1 MEKLKQSRREF
12 IKTSALVGS
21 SLLVS
26 FTFPG
31 CSPVDASPMATP
43 DGNRFIPNAWIKI
56 DPEDNIT
63 IMVNHSEMGQGV
75 LTSLPMIVAEEMEA
89 DWNKVRS
96 EHAPVA
102 DVYKNPAFGVQATG
116 GSTSLTS
123 SWEILREAG
132 ASAKFLFMT
141 VASQT
146 WKVPVSECFAEK
158 SVVIH
163 KPSGKKLRYGE
174 LIASAATI
182 KVPEEVSLKDPK
194 DFTIIGQRFLRL
206 DTAAKANGSAIFGVD
221 VKIPGMLNATIV
233 HPPVFSSQV
242 KAINDQKALAIK
254 GVKQV
259 VEIKNGVA
267 VVADTFWQAKM
278 GADALEIEWN
288 VSETVSISSDSLRKR
303 WLEKVKEEGKTRYEI
318 GDVDDWLGKGLKT
331 VEAVYELPFQA
342 HATQEPMSC
351 TADVR
356 SDGCDIYAPTQGQGP
371 AHALAVMMTGL
382 DSDSVKVHTTFLGGG
397 FGRKSDVDYIAEA
410 VEISMKVGKPIKL
423 IWTREEDMQHDSYRP
438 ASVNAMTAVLD
449 ENKQL
454 VAWRHRI
461 VGPDQMLYVIPP
473 MLPAIMPGWVPNFVK
488 SWAISLITGSIG
500 KKLLA
505 GRMLTGGAGPLPYN
519 IPNVKLEYVYDDP
532 GIPVGFWRSV
542 ANSSNGFVVDAF
554 LDEVALA
561 VGKDPL
567 DIRLELLSDNPR
579 LKNVLEQAADRAGW
593 GKKLSAGHYQGLA
606 SHDFHHTLV
615 AMVAEISIN
624 DAGEVKVHRVVCAVD
639 CGTVVNPKTVELQIE
654 SGIVFGLT
662 ATLKSSISIKDGRVQ
677 QSNFD
682 DFPVLRM
689 EDMPE
694 VEVIIVQNQEKPTG
708 IGEVGV
714 PPIAPAIA
722 NAIFAATGKR
732 LRKIP
737 ILPSDLV

>member
-423 IWTREEDMQHDSYRP
+423 IWTREEDINYGMFRPQSFQHLE
-438 ASVNAMTAVLD
+438 AALD
-449 ENKQL
+449 GSGNLVGWRHGIIGDGRRLLSGGAKISKYYKVPNQL
-454 VAWRHRI
+454 VTEKSSGKHGIRTKHWRAVAH
-461 VGPDQMLYVIPP
+461 VFNVY
-473 MLPAIMPGWVPNFVK
+473 AIE
-488 SWAISLITGSIG
+488 SLIDQIAVGQG
-500 KKLLA
+500 VD
-505 GRMLTGGAGPLPYN
+505 P
-519 IPNVKLEYVYDDP
+519 LEYRLKHV
-532 GIPVGFWRSV
+532 PVNKKARSV
-542 ANSSNGFVVDAF
+542 
-554 LDEVALA
+554 LEK
-561 VGKDPL
+561 VGKMSDWKAKRPKGRA
-567 DIRLELLSDNPR
+567 IGLSMTER
-579 LKNVLEQAADRAGW
+579 SGSLGAQ
-593 GKKLSAGHYQGLA
+593 
-606 SHDFHHTLV
+606 
-615 AMVAEISIN
+615 VAEISVDRKSGKI
-624 DAGEVKVHRVVCAVD
+624 KVHKVWSAVD
-639 CGTVVNPKTVELQIE
+639 GGVVVQPDAATRNIE
-654 SGIVFGLT
+654 SGVMYAMSSLLKER
-662 ATLKSSISIKDGRVQ
+662 ATIKNGTVE
-677 QSNFD
+677 QSNFND
-682 DFPVLRM
+682 YHVLRM
-689 EDMPE
+689 SDAPE
-694 VEVIIVQNQEKPTG
+694 ELHVEFLDRDTKPTG
-708 IGEVGV
+708 LGEIGG
-714 PPIAPAIA
+714 PGMGAAIA
-722 NAIFAATGKR
+722 NAFFALTGKR
-732 LRKIP
+732 LNHMPFTEERVLAALK
-737 ILPSDLV
+737 S